1 MAMGISNAMGG
12 SSSGGGGGL
21 GGMLDRI
28 KEKLEAKKAAEMSGN
43 AAVGDAGNTAKI
55 KTNAAADSMAEPSV
69 QPHGDEA
76 HKGGDNT
83 MVTPKKKGILGGLG
97 GAIGGLFYKMPAS
110 GAKYGNSPINKNF
123 GDAKARGF
131 TPPTKMSTFGVGA
144 SNKEKM
150 SGVGSDLLD
159 K

>member
-1 MAMGISNAMGG
+1 MAIGVASAMGG
-12 SSSGGGGGL
+12 SSSGGGGSWS
-21 GGMLDRI
+21 DKI
-28 KEKLEAKKAAEMSGN
+28 KEKVEAKKAAEMGGN
-43 AAVGDAGNTAKI
+43 VVVGDAGNTAKI
-55 KTNAAADSMAEPSV
+55 RTNAAADSMVEPGV

-76 HKGGDNT
+76 HTSGGN
-83 MVTPKKKGILGGLG
+83 VAVEPKKKRMLGGLG

-110 GAKYGNSPINKNF
+110 GAKYGNSPINKNY